1 MTAKGT
7 LGASYSLMQISDGW
21 DESCAFMWPASRL
34 RDLRRCWHPFRTPG
48 KRRKGGSVPAPR
60 ASGVGKAP
68 SFKRFSLSSAWQ
80 EESLWKALPPQAAHL
95 RDSGSALRPGPRERD
110 GFHRGLRSGL
120 SQPGPAALSQG
131 ACSWGFHKSGDKASA
146 QDPAERAEAF
156 GTNPRQLY
164 LRCPWSG

>member
-68 SFKRFSLSSAWQ
+68 GFKRFSLSSAWQ
-80 EESLWKALPPQAAHL
+80 EESLWKALPPQAARL

-146 QDPAERAEAF
+146 QDPAE
-156 GTNPRQLY
+156 
-164 LRCPWSG
+164 

>member
-1 MTAKGT
+1 MDGMKAVHSCGRPADQGTSGGAGTRSEPRGRGGRAAQSPLPEPPGWERPQASKGF
-7 LGASYSLMQISDGW
+7 LCPQPG
-21 DESCAFMWPASRL
+21 
-34 RDLRRCWHPFRTPG
+34 RRSP
-48 KRRKGGSVPAPR
+48 
-60 ASGVGKAP
+60 SGRP
-68 SFKRFSLSSAWQ
+68 
-80 EESLWKALPPQAAHL
+80 SLWKALLPQAARL